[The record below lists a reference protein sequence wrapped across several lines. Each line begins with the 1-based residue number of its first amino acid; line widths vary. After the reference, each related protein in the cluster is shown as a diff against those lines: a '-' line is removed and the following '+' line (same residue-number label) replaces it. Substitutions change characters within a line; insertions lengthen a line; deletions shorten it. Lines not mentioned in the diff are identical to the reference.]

1 MRNEACLLIFP
12 IFNSGQYTA
21 VWYTAISMNN
31 ASSLHMAELTGKE
44 PSSFQQ
50 LSKLIELKFISI
62 I

>member
-12 IFNSGQYTA
+12 IFNSGQ
-21 VWYTAISMNN
+21 YTAISMNN

-50 LSKLIELKFISI
+50 LSKLIELKFNSI